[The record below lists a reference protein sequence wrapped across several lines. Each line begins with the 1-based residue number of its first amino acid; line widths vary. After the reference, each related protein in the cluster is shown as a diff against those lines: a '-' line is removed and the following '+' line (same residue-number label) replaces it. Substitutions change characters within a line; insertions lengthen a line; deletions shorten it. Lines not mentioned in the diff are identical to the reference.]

1 MTMRVCAMILL
12 ALVAEACGCTDLLTY
27 GVHVTVRDA
36 QTGDTLMA
44 AVTGTITDGRY
55 SEAME
60 VMYDGV
66 LVGAGNRPGTY
77 DVEIR
82 AEGYQTWTMEDVK
95 VKQSFPFCP
104 QVETVRL
111 EADMVPLSTAGPLT
125 DLPPPLPV
133 RRPDPGAGC

>member
-1 MTMRVCAMILL
+1 MRVCAIVLL

-27 GVHVTVRDA
+27 GVRVTVRDA
-36 QTGDTLMA
+36 QTGDTLTA
-44 AVTGTITDGRY
+44 AVSGTITDGRY

-60 VMYDGV
+60 VMRDGV
-66 LVGAGNRPGTY
+66 LVGAGNRAGTY

-95 VKQSFPFCP
+95 VKQDFPFCP

-111 EADMVPLSTAGPLT
+111 EADMVPLSTAEPLA
-125 DLPPPLPV
+125 DLPPPLPL
-133 RRPDPGAGC
+133 RRPNPGAGC

>member
-1 MTMRVCAMILL
+1 MRVCAIVLL
-12 ALVAEACGCTDLLTY
+12 ALAAEACACTDLLTY
-27 GVHVTVRDA
+27 GVYVTVRDA
-36 QTGDTLMA
+36 QTGDTLTA

-60 VMYDGV
+60 VERDRI
-66 LVGAGNRPGTY
+66 LVGAGNRAGTY

-82 AEGYQTWTMEDVK
+82 AEGYRTWTLDDVK
-95 VKQSFPFCP
+95 VKQDSPFCP

-111 EADMVPLSTAGPLT
+111 EADMVPLSTAERLA

-133 RRPDPGAGC
+133 RRPNPSVGC

>member
-1 MTMRVCAMILL
+1 MRVCAIVLL

-36 QTGDTLMA
+36 QTGDTLTA
-44 AVTGTITDGRY
+44 TVTGTITDGRY

-60 VMYDGV
+60 VERDGV
-66 LVGAGNRPGTY
+66 LVGAGNRAGTY

-82 AEGYQTWTMEDVK
+82 ADGYQTWTLDDVK
-95 VKQSFPFCP
+95 VKQDFPFCP

-111 EADMVPLSTAGPLT
+111 EAELVPLSTAEPLT
-125 DLPPPLPV
+125 DLPAPLPARHPV
-133 RRPDPGAGC
+133 PDPGC